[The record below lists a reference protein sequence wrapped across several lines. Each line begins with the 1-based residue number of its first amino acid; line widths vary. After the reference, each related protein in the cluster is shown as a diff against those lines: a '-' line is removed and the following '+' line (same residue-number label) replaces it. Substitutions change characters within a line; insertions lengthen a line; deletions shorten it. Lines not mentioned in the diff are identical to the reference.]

1 MIVLARVS
9 VLKRHLGFFGA
20 GYGHNNR
27 FLLESRIASV
37 WPEAFFL
44 ASMAESNDNVCSF
57 GPSPLLKKV
66 CAMLQQTNTIYQL
79 PCDCLKRD
87 VSQMASPA
95 MPTAKKTRSR
105 IDAGMKLHEE
115 PSVTVADRTP

>member
-9 VLKRHLGFFGA
+9 VLKRHLGFVGA
-20 GYGHNNR
+20 EDGHNNR
-27 FLLESRIASV
+27 FLLESRIACRCQYLVRS
-37 WPEAFFL
+37 FFL
-44 ASMAESNDNVCSF
+44 ASMAESNDNMCPF

-87 VSQMASPA
+87 VSQMASPICSNFLQ
-95 MPTAKKTRSR
+95 MLLFQLSR
-105 IDAGMKLHEE
+105 L
-115 PSVTVADRTP
+115 VALCWMVAVG